1 MLDTLDGRGD
11 HLSVALAV
19 QGEDDRLLQND
30 LLCLVQGSPAALGV
44 GAQITGGALV
54 NDGIVVGIAPQTVV
68 VGVAGHPHT
77 QIGHGVSVVGENYLK
92 DYLFLEFVWVSS

>member
-11 HLSVALAV
+11 HLGIALAV

-54 NDGIVVGIAPQTVV
+54 NDGIVVGIAPQTVARS
-68 VGVAGHPHT
+68 GFA
-77 QIGHGVSVVGENYLK
+77 
-92 DYLFLEFVWVSS
+92 